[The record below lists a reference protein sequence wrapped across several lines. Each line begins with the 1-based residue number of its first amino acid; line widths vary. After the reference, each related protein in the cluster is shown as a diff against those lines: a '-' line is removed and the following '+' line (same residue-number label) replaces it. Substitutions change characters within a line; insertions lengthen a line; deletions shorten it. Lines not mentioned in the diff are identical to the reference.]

1 MPRRNSRIRT
11 QKRTRKT
18 NQTVLIVGEGDAE
31 IAFLTHLKHLFNAR
45 DSGLSCTIRN
55 AHGKGPERILKLPKR
70 LAGSIQYDHLAVFL
84 DTDIP
89 LPNDAWIKVNA
100 PGVEALVSEHC
111 IEFFLL
117 RLLGES
123 PPHETKACKR
133 LMKQS
138 GMDLLNAS
146 WYEARFTKSVLEQQ
160 RDRFPT
166 LRRLIEILSGAR
178 LHP

>member
-1 MPRRNSRIRT
+1 MQRRNSHIRT

-18 NQTVLIVGEGDAE
+18 NKTVLIVGEGDAE
-31 IAFLTHLKHLFNAR
+31 VAFLTHLKHLFNAR
-45 DSGLSCTIRN
+45 DSGISCTIRN

-70 LAGSIQYDHLAVFL
+70 LAGPIQYDHLAAFL
-84 DTDIP
+84 DNDIP
-89 LPNDAWIKVNA
+89 LPNDAWIKA
-100 PGVEALVSEHC
+100 HAHDVEALVSEHC

-123 PPHETKACKR
+123 PPNETKACKR
-133 LMKQS
+133 MMKQS
-138 GMDLLNAS
+138 GMNLLNSAC
-146 WYEARFTKSVLEQQ
+146 YEARFPKSVLEQQ

-178 LHP
+178 LRP